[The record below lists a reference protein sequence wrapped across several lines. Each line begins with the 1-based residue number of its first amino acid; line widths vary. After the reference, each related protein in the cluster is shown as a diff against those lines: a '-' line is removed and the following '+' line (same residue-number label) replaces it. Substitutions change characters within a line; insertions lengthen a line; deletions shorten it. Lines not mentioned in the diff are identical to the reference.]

1 MKNVLRSPKGGIGE
15 RERMRG
21 MLMGKGEVAG
31 ARGGG
36 GAGGRG
42 IAALSF
48 DVRRR
53 STKYKLNVRVWHI
66 CAKNRIDCF

>member
-31 ARGGG
+31 DRGV
-36 GAGGRG
+36 GGRG

>member
-31 ARGGG
+31 DRGV
-36 GAGGRG
+36 GGRG
-42 IAALSF
+42 AGELPRYHLTYEG
-48 DVRRR
+48 DR
-53 STKYKLNVRVWHI
+53 LNI
-66 CAKNRIDCF
+66 N